1 VLPTILEEDEDT
13 QEVPQDLYGRKSQ
26 DYSYAGIKAKATGLS
41 VPLEV
46 EGEGDDLMEWDEET
60 TLVALLRDECAPFCV
75 YWSIC

>member
-26 DYSYAGIKAKATGLS
+26 DYSYADIKAKATGLS

-46 EGEGDDLMEWDEET
+46 EEEGDDLMEWDEET
-60 TLVALLRDECAPFCV
+60 TLVALLRDE
-75 YWSIC
+75 